1 MVVVLEF
8 THNQRSIIPPPSKSA
23 EFIIM
28 TFSPFID
35 LRNESDHSNEL
46 CDYNQIE
53 TES

>member
-8 THNQRSIIPPPSKSA
+8 THNQRSIISSKSA

-28 TFSPFID
+28 EFSPFID

-46 CDYNQIE
+46 CDYNQVE
-53 TES
+53 GKS